1 MKMDRIVRILSS
13 VGVVVAFMAW
23 KLLLS
28 CKNLLNQLKS
38 FTQRRKLQ
46 TASPHQGVASG
57 KTVLV
62 TNGRLAKALHTVRA
76 LKNVGARVI
85 VTDYE
90 DISASALS
98 LACDNFILLPA
109 LGSSSIDK
117 WVANFEQVLVENKV
131 DIVVPVS
138 IINEV
143 LFIGVA
149 QEKLRAKLAHVKW
162 ICPSLELALVFDD
175 RAQFC
180 SLCDKHGVPTPEHG
194 RLVSS
199 NAITAIAGRFP
210 RGIMLKRIESS
221 ANRREEIIHIQP
233 GDELPDCVRPSSHDP
248 WQWQRYV
255 KGAEFSVWYICIDGR
270 VTFSACYESGSDIV
284 LFDSASVP
292 SDLDGPLR
300 KLMSNLRVTGQ
311 FAFDFIR
318 EEDFGLPF
326 VIECNPRSSSVL
338 ETVSDTPL
346 WAEAFF
352 GHDVIPRTVKNNIGF
367 IFHFN
372 SWPWTSR
379 SEGFF
384 TFADPLPF
392 FAAEIVWPLQAVAQ
406 KGLVNQRFQKI
417 DVNTCRVISSGQ
429 SAARNINK
437 FRDELQI
444 QKLAF
449 VMEALQFMDTI
460 ILDVSF
466 PHAKSIV
473 KRFSQSNKKVVSF
486 SYLGVNSLD
495 IDAFKDEV
503 FTCNTTNEVDTLIQN
518 EAVGATRLLLGKMLS
533 EEVGSVFD
541 MTYNVVSPAR
551 TLQSVIEI
559 PLRRLR
565 VLHLMGSCTSEY
577 YESISNYYGY
587 ECIKSIGSDGRFE
600 HITAYVHRS
609 GEWSVEAG
617 KNLDYVL
624 NSSPR
629 LTPGHAIAR
638 LETMH
643 IDVAIPHMFDYDG
656 LTAYRSL
663 FTILD
668 IPMVGCSGEALALSN
683 NKARTKACAEMGGV
697 PVAKSEVLREGDEPT
712 LVLPFVIKPTE
723 EDNSQGVT
731 VVDDKRELANALKQA
746 FQFGDE
752 VMCEEFIPPGRELR
766 VAIVETEDGR
776 LEMPPIIEYFVSK
789 KSPIRRPE
797 NKLTTNTKGMPTG
810 QPSGGRQC
818 PADLDEE
825 LERKIYKAASTAH
838 KVLGC
843 QDCSTFDFRVSPA
856 GEPYMLESCLYN
868 SFAPKGVLV
877 SMEMSIGIDKRQ
889 SFVRLCE
896 KALAR
901 KRGRNCDQKFG
912 MKRKS

>member
-1 MKMDRIVRILSS
+1 MDKVKHSFSS
-13 VGVVVAFMAW
+13 VGIAIASITW
-23 KLLLS
+23 RLLLFF
-28 CKNLLNQLKS
+28 KPFLVQLES
-38 FTQRRKLQ
+38 FLQRHKFKA
-46 TASPHQGVASG
+46 ASPYHGVASG

-62 TNGRLAKALHTVRA
+62 TNGRLAKALHTIRA
-76 LKNVGARVI
+76 LKEIGAKVI

-98 LACDNFILLPA
+98 LACEKFVLLPMP
-109 LGSSSIDK
+109 GSLSIDK
-117 WVANFEQVLVENKV
+117 WVAKFEQVLVQNEV
-131 DIVVPVS
+131 DIVIPVS

-149 QEKLRAKLAHVKW
+149 QERLHAKLPHVKW
-162 ICPSLELALVFDD
+162 LCPSLEIALLFDD
-175 RAQFC
+175 RTRFC
-180 SLCDKHGVPTPEHG
+180 SLCDKHNVPTPEHG
-194 RLVSS
+194 RLASS
-199 NAITAIAGRFP
+199 HGITAIAERFP

-233 GDELPDCVRPSSHDP
+233 GSELPNSARPSSHDP
-248 WQWQRYV
+248 WQWQRFV
-255 KGAEFSVWYICIDGR
+255 KGAEFSVWYICIEGR
-270 VTFSACYESGSDIV
+270 VTFCACYESGSDIV
-284 LFDSASVP
+284 QFDSANVP

-300 KLMSNLRVTGQ
+300 KLMSSLRLTGQ

-318 EEDFGLPF
+318 DEDTDLPF

-338 ETVSDTPL
+338 ETVSCTPL

-352 GHDVIPRTVKNNIGF
+352 GNDVTARTVKNSIGF
-367 IFHFN
+367 MFHCN

-384 TFADPLPF
+384 SLADPLPF
-392 FAAEIVWPLQAVAQ
+392 FAAEIVWPMHAVAQ
-406 KGLVNQRFQKI
+406 KALMNQCFQKI
-417 DVNTCRVISSGQ
+417 DVNTCRVITEGQ
-429 SAARNINK
+429 SAARNISN
-437 FRDELQI
+437 FRDELQT
-444 QKLAF
+444 QKLRF
-449 VMEALQFMDTI
+449 VMDALPFMDTV
-460 ILDVSF
+460 ILDISF
-466 PHAKSIV
+466 PRAKSIAKCLSRRS
-473 KRFSQSNKKVVSF
+473 KRVVIF
-486 SYLGVNSLD
+486 SYLDVNSLNS
-495 IDAFKDEV
+495 DAFEGEV
-503 FTCNTTNEVDTLIQN
+503 SICNTAREINALTQN
-518 EAVGATRLLLGKMLS
+518 NAVGATRLLLGEVLS
-533 EEVGSVFD
+533 QEVGSVFD
-541 MTYNVVSPAR
+541 MTYNIISPAR
-551 TLQSVIEI
+551 TLQSAVEI

-577 YESISNYYGY
+577 YESLSSYYGY
-587 ECIKSIGSDGRFE
+587 ECIKSIGSDERFE

-609 GEWSVEAG
+609 GEWSVEVS
-617 KNLDYVL
+617 KSLDYML

-629 LTPGHAIAR
+629 LTPGRAIAK

-683 NKARTKACAEMGGV
+683 NKAKTKACAELGGV
-697 PVAKSEVLREGDEPT
+697 PVAKSEVLREGDKPT
-712 LVLPFVIKPTE
+712 LALPFVVKPTE

-731 VVDDKRELANALKQA
+731 VVDDKSKLDDALKQA
-746 FQFGDE
+746 FQFGSE

-766 VAIVETEDGR
+766 VAIVETEDGG
-776 LEMPPIIEYFVSK
+776 LEMAPIIEYLVSK

-797 NKLTTNTKGMPTG
+797 NKLTTNTEGMPTG

-818 PADLDEE
+818 PADLDAE
-825 LERKIYKAASTAH
+825 LKKKIYKAASTAH

-843 QDCSTFDFRVSPA
+843 QDCSMFDFRISPA
-856 GEPYMLESCLYN
+856 GKPYMLESCLYN

-896 KALAR
+896 KAMAR
-901 KRGRNCDQKFG
+901 KRSENCDQKFG
-912 MKRKS
+912 MKRKR